1 MREPFRT
8 LARESP
14 ECLLSETGAECL
26 AVCRQG
32 LTWNTTSD
40 YIVLQAQNDSIHA
53 ACKAGCGCTV
63 AYGNTI
69 QLPNGTLVSTYCH
82 DNKVGAA
89 TVISVVR
96 WTLPAP

>member
-1 MREPFRT
+1 M
-8 LARESP
+8 
-14 ECLLSETGAECL
+14 SETGAECL

-82 DNKVGAA
+82 DNKVGAS